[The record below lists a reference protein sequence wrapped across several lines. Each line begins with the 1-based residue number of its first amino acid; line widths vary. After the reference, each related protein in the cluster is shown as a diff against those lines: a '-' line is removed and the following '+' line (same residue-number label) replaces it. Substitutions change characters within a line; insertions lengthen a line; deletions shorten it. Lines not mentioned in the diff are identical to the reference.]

1 MRRAQYRPLVTAAMA
16 APMKVAVLIS
26 GRGSNLQ
33 ALIDAFPKGA
43 DNPVEIVLVVSNRP
57 DAQGLE
63 RAAKAGL
70 KTEVVDHKSFAS
82 REDFDVAMD
91 REIRAAGAEFVVLAG
106 FMRLLT
112 EGFINAWKD
121 RMINIHPALLPSFK
135 GLDTHRRALEAGV
148 KFHGC
153 TVHFVRHETDTGP
166 IIGQAVV
173 PVLPNDDEATLAA
186 RVLRA
191 EHQLYPLTLR
201 LIAQGEVRV
210 EGEHAIV
217 ADAPE
222 AGGMMFNPPI
232 A

>member
-1 MRRAQYRPLVTAAMA
+1 MAGPL
-16 APMKVAVLIS
+16 KVAVLIS

-43 DNPVEIVLVVSNRP
+43 DSPVQIMLVLSNRP

-70 KTEVVDHKSFAS
+70 KTEIVDHKGFAS

-112 EGFINAWKD
+112 EGFINAWKN
-121 RMINIHPALLPSFK
+121 RMINIHPALLPAFP

-153 TVHFVRHETDTGP
+153 TAHFVRHETDTGP
-166 IIGQAVV
+166 IIAQAVV
-173 PVLPNDDEATLAA
+173 PVLPADDEAALAT

-191 EHQLYPLTLR
+191 EHQLYPLALR
-201 LIAQGEVRV
+201 LVAEGKVRV
-210 EGEHAIV
+210 DGERAIV
-217 ADAPE
+217 DGAP
-222 AGGMMFNPPI
+222 ATDGSMFNPQIP
-232 A
+232 

>member
-1 MRRAQYRPLVTAAMA
+1 MAEPLRI
-16 APMKVAVLIS
+16 AVLIS

-33 ALIDAFPKGA
+33 ALIDAFGPKVP
-43 DNPVEIVLVVSNRP
+43 DSPVKIALVLSNRP
-57 DAQGLE
+57 DAPGLE

-70 KTEVVDHKSFAS
+70 KTEIVDHKAFAT

-91 REIRAAGAEFVVLAG
+91 REIRAAGADLVALAG

-112 EGFINAWKD
+112 EGFINTWRD
-121 RMINIHPALLPSFK
+121 RLINIHPALLPLFK

-166 IIGQAVV
+166 IVAQAVV
-173 PVLPNDDEATLAA
+173 PVLPGDDEATLAA

-191 EHQLYPLTLR
+191 EHKLYPFALR
-201 LIAQGEVRV
+201 LIAEGKVRV
-210 EGEHAIV
+210 EDERAIV
-217 ADAPE
+217 DGTAADN
-222 AGGMMFNPPI
+222 GVMFNPPLS
-232 A
+232 

>member
-1 MRRAQYRPLVTAAMA
+1 MAEPL
-16 APMKVAVLIS
+16 KVAVLIS

-33 ALIDAFPKGA
+33 ALIDAFPKAA
-43 DNPVEIVLVVSNRP
+43 DGPVKIVLVLSNRP

-70 KTEVVDHKSFAS
+70 KTEIVDHKAFAS

-91 REIRAAGAEFVVLAG
+91 REIRAGGANFVVLAG

-112 EGFINAWKD
+112 EGFINAWKN
-121 RMINIHPALLPSFK
+121 RMINIHPALLPSFQ

-153 TVHFVRHETDTGP
+153 TAHFVRHETDTGP
-166 IIGQAVV
+166 IIAQAVV
-173 PVLPNDDEATLAA
+173 PVLPADDEAALAA

-191 EHQLYPLTLR
+191 EHQLYPLALR
-201 LIAQGEVRV
+201 LIAQGKVRV
-210 EGEHAIV
+210 EGERAIV
-217 ADAPE
+217 TDAPD
-222 AGGMMFNPPI
+222 ASGMMFNPPL